1 MGLKDVEVRTSWMQ
15 KLPKIERYYRLYFL
29 LYPMAVGD
37 LDLTDYDLVLSS
49 SSGYAKGVRT
59 GRDAVHVCYCHTP
72 MRWVW
77 NFDNYAQRESF
88 GIGQRTLLPLLI
100 RGLKL
105 WDEGASRQPDHFVA
119 NSKVVAERIQRAYG
133 RAAEVIHPPINTERF
148 QLTYERA
155 DDYYVVLSRLVP
167 YKRIDLAVQACTERN
182 KNLIVIGDGPDR
194 SNLEAMAGPSVKFVG
209 RASDADV
216 ERYVAHARA
225 LLFPGEEDFG
235 MAPLEVAAAGRPTIA
250 YRAGGAVET
259 IVEGRTGMFF
269 DEQTAENLGDA
280 IERFE
285 RQDWDAQLLRR
296 HAEGFSVDVFQDRFR
311 AFLRRIGVPVDLK
324 LPSVPFEPEVS
335 EEVVNAYVAHA

>member
-1 MGLKDVEVRTSWMQ
+1 
-15 KLPKIERYYRLYFL
+15 
-29 LYPMAVGD
+29 
-37 LDLTDYDLVLSS
+37 
-49 SSGYAKGVRT
+49 
-59 GRDAVHVCYCHTP
+59 
-72 MRWVW
+72 
-77 NFDNYAQRESF
+77 
-88 GIGQRTLLPLLI
+88 
-100 RGLKL
+100 
-105 WDEGASRQPDHFVA
+105 
-119 NSKVVAERIQRAYG
+119 
-133 RAAEVIHPPINTERF
+133 
-148 QLTYERA
+148 
-155 DDYYVVLSRLVP
+155 VVLSRLVP